1 MTQTEQKQIKK
12 KASRS
17 KIVIIILVLVLAAV
31 WGAIA
36 YVYFEQ
42 QRAKQAR
49 LEELANAPVP
59 TLTLTRGDLA
69 ETVDDLTGT
78 LRSKQS
84 ISLYWKAAGTVDT
97 VNVELGDKVEKGD
110 VLASLATGTIQSSI
124 IEAAVTKEKKEKE
137 LENLITSDLALATA
151 YNKMIQAKKAIDT
164 AKTTINSLGLARNN
178 TTELNAYYQDYLDA
192 QAFYEEAAASFEQLK
207 DRPLDDFDR
216 QMAVGML
223 ESAKSSVS
231 SAESTYNWYN
241 GEVDPLELKKAEAT
255 LQLRE
260 AEYRDA
266 VRAYEEIKNGPTENQ
281 INALQAEINA
291 AAATVRTAE
300 IIAPIS
306 GVITEVNAAP
316 LDVIQANSAGIV
328 VETLAIRMDDLSAY
342 YVDVDIHE
350 SKINDVQIGQTVELT
365 FDAVPLVEYSGKI
378 SNISIVG
385 KVTNNVVHFPVT
397 VKLDQVSPEL
407 KPGMV
412 ANLKIYT
419 KEYKDVLTVPVAA
432 IGTNENGESVIA
444 VQDSDGSF
452 RDLAVTVGY
461 SNGVKSEIS
470 ADGLEEGMII
480 RESYISGPFGMNAAG
495 LLAEPL
501 GGIFGGSDN

>member
-1 MTQTEQKQIKK
+1 MTQAEQKQIKK
-12 KASRS
+12 KSSRS
-17 KIVIIILVLVLAAV
+17 KIVIIILILVLAAV

-36 YVYFEQ
+36 YVYLGQ
-42 QRAKQAR
+42 QRAKQAL

-69 ETVDDLTGT
+69 ETVGDLTGT

-110 VLASLATGTIQSSI
+110 ILASLATGTIQSSI

-137 LENLITSDLALATA
+137 LENLITSDLALAAA
-151 YNKMIQAKKAIDT
+151 YNNMIQAKKAIDT
-164 AKTTINSLGLARNN
+164 AKTAINSLGLARNN

-216 QMAVGML
+216 QMAAEML
-223 ESAKSSVS
+223 EGAKSSVS
-231 SAESTYNWYN
+231 SAEATYNWYN

-266 VRAYEEIKNGPTENQ
+266 VRAYEEIKDGPTENQ

-328 VETLAIRMDDLSAY
+328 AETLAIRMDDLSAY

-397 VKLDQVSPEL
+397 IKLDQVSPEL

-412 ANLKIYT
+412 ADLKIYT
-419 KEYKDVLTVPVAA
+419 KEYNGVWVVPVGS
-432 IGTNENGESVIA
+432 IGTNADGESVIA
-444 VQDSDGSF
+444 VQEADGSY
-452 RDLAVTVGY
+452 RDLTVTVGF
-461 SNGVKSEIS
+461 SDGVKSEIS
-470 ADGLEEGMII
+470 ADGLEEGLII
-480 RESYISGPFGMNAAG
+480 RETYDSGFLGANNPANLFGAG
-495 LLAEPL
+495 
-501 GGIFGGSDN
+501 GGN

>member
-12 KASRS
+12 KSSRS

-291 AAATVRTAE
+291 AAATIRTAE

-452 RDLAVTVGY
+452 RDLVVTVGY

-501 GGIFGGSDN
+501 GGIFGGSGN

>member
-501 GGIFGGSDN
+501 GGIFGGSGN